1 MNNLITFG
9 IDKTIPRQMAK
20 LAIVNADPNA
30 ERFLV
35 LDRRT
40 MAVLRHGSFANGH
53 TQNCFF
59 GLGYE
64 NSSDLLLLI
73 VDDDEQ
79 FNAKATDGIQA
90 ELGDANE
97 VG

>member
-1 MNNLITFG
+1 MDKLIKIG
-9 IDKTIPRQMAK
+9 IDKAIPRQMAK

-30 ERFLV
+30 ERFIV
-35 LDRRT
+35 LNRRS

-59 GLGYE
+59 ALGYE
-64 NSSDLLLLI
+64 NRSDLLLLI

-79 FNAKATDGIQA
+79 FNAKAMDGIQA